1 MLWILVYCTLCCRP
15 HRTEQASRTLD
26 VALIM
31 LEKGWAR
38 VELGCKAA
46 CRVSRNGGDKLYD
59 SCQCDTLYQLS
70 ISWTKSICPVS
81 QNLGLI
87 YKFFWQLIY
96 SLFFMNL
103 YHSTW
108 WFEFCFSVFN
118 IYSYINFFLQYFAIH
133 NPVTKKKQQ
142 QERKTLNYNTS
153 LVCLYLCNVVM
164 DASQCHHAKRVQGHL
179 ESLDPFRCGAIHS
192 PIGHEEHQIH
202 YRCIGKREK
211 QEKTCCQVVK

>member
-59 SCQCDTLYQLS
+59 SCQCDALYQLS

-118 IYSYINFFLQYFAIH
+118 IYSYINFF
-133 NPVTKKKQQ
+133 
-142 QERKTLNYNTS
+142 YNTLPFIILLQKKNNNKKEKPWITT
-153 LVCLYLCNVVM
+153 LVWFVYTCAMWSWMPPSAIMRSVCKAIWR
-164 DASQCHHAKRVQGHL
+164 ASTPSDVERFTVQ
-179 ESLDPFRCGAIHS
+179 
-192 PIGHEEHQIH
+192 
-202 YRCIGKREK
+202 
-211 QEKTCCQVVK
+211 